1 MRKWLLW
8 GLALGVLAVVVA
20 DLMARNDGYALI
32 VLSDWRVEMSLNFLV
47 LAVIA
52 TLVAG
57 AVLLKLLQGT
67 LQLPARLARFR
78 AIRRQRRGEQAFLS
92 SLRLLLE
99 GHYEAAIKAAER
111 SRKLGFAVGY
121 ADLLAA
127 RAAQG
132 LDDADRAAV
141 WLGRVESDD
150 ASLLAA
156 RLEQEA
162 EMLVA
167 RRQFE
172 PALQVLELAHRQTRP
187 PRSTASLRTE
197 LRALLGTE
205 RWEDVLLQVRELRP
219 RDGLSQ
225 GFLASCR
232 RQAHLGNLRHYRS
245 DQERFCLYLTQIPH
259 KECDPDHFTTGGMD
273 IRIDSVRPPD
283 CRPNRVPRSKTRL
296 NST

>member
-1 MRKWLLW
+1 MRRWLIW
-8 GLALGVLAVVVA
+8 GLALATLAVVIA
-20 DLMARNDGYALI
+20 NLMAHNNGYAII
-32 VLSDWRVEMSLNFLV
+32 VLSTWRIEMSLNFLV
-47 LAVIA
+47 LAMVA
-52 TLVAG
+52 TLIAG
-57 AVLLKLLQGT
+57 AVLLKLIQGVVR
-67 LQLPARLARFR
+67 LPASLVRYR
-78 AIRRQRRGEQAFLS
+78 ALRRQRKGEQAFLS

-99 GHYEAAIKAAER
+99 GHFEASIKAAER
-111 SRKLGFAVGY
+111 ARKLGFASGY

-150 ASLLAA
+150 TSLVAA

-167 RRQFE
+167 RRQYE
-172 PALQVLELAHRQTRP
+172 PALQVLELAKRQTRP
-187 PRSTASLRTE
+187 PASTAALRSE

-205 RWEDVLLQVRELRP
+205 RWEDVLVQVRDLRP

-225 GFLASCR
+225 TFLASCR

-245 DQERFCLYLTQIPH
+245 DQQRFSMYLTQIPH
-259 KECDPDHFTTGGMD
+259 QECDADLLDAADAMLSRMVADPWTSKARAF
-273 IRIDSVRPPD
+273 IDARRVR
-283 CRPNRVPRSKTRL
+283 
-296 NST
+296 

>member
-1 MRKWLLW
+1 MKKWLIW
-8 GLALGVLAVVVA
+8 GLALGTLAVVVA
-20 DLMARNDGYALI
+20 DLMHRNDGYAVI
-32 VLSDWRVEMSLNFLV
+32 VLSSWRMEMSLNFLV
-47 LAVIA
+47 LAVLA
-52 TLVAG
+52 TLIVG
-57 AVLLKLLQGT
+57 ALLLKLLQGT
-67 LQLPARLARFR
+67 LRLPGRIARYRVL
-78 AIRRQRRGEQAFLS
+78 RRQRKGEQAFLS

-99 GHYEAAIKAAER
+99 GHYEASIKSAER
-111 SRKLGFAVGY
+111 ARKLGFATGY

-132 LDDADRAAV
+132 LDDQDRAAV
-141 WLGRVESDD
+141 WLGRVDADD
-150 ASLLAA
+150 RTLVAA

-167 RRQFE
+167 RRQYE
-172 PALQVLELAHRQTRP
+172 PGLQVLNLAQQATKP

-205 RWEDVLLQVRELRP
+205 RWEDVLLQVRSLRP

-245 DQERFCLYLTQIPH
+245 DQQRFSMYLVQIPQR
-259 KECDPDHFTTGGMD
+259 ECDPDLLDAADAMLSRMVADEWTSKARAF
-273 IRIDSVRPPD
+273 IDTHKASH
-283 CRPNRVPRSKTRL
+283 
-296 NST
+296 

>member
-8 GLALGVLAVVVA
+8 GLVLGTLAVVVA
-20 DLMARNDGYALI
+20 DLMARNEGYALI
-32 VLSDWRVEMSLNFLV
+32 VWSSWRIEMSLNFLL
-47 LAVIA
+47 LAIIA

-57 AVLLKLLQGT
+57 AVLLKLVQGT
-67 LQLPARLARFR
+67 LQLPAQLARFR
-78 AIRRQRRGEQAFLS
+78 QLRRQKRGEQTFLS

-99 GHYEAAIKAAER
+99 GHYDAAIKSAER
-111 SRKLGFAVGY
+111 ARKLGYASGY

-141 WLGRVESDD
+141 WLGRVEADD

-167 RRQFE
+167 RRQYE
-172 PALQVLELAHRQTRP
+172 PALQVLELAQRQTRP
-187 PRSTASLRTE
+187 PVSTAALRTE

-205 RWEDVLLQVRELRP
+205 RWEDVLVQVRDLRP
-219 RDGLSQ
+219 RDGLSAA
-225 GFLASCR
+225 FLASCR
-232 RQAHLGNLRHYRS
+232 RQAHLGILRHYRS
-245 DQERFCLYLTQIPH
+245 DQERFSMYLTQIPSQ
-259 KECDPDHFTTGGMD
+259 ECDVDLLDSADAMLSRMVADSWTAKARVF
-273 IRIDSVRPPD
+273 IDAKKV
-283 CRPNRVPRSKTRL
+283 L
-296 NST
+296 

>member
-8 GLALGVLAVVVA
+8 GLVLGVLAVIVA

-32 VLSDWRVEMSLNFLV
+32 VISTWRVEMSLNFLL
-47 LAVIA
+47 LAILA
-52 TLVAG
+52 TLITG
-57 AVLLKLLQGT
+57 ALLLRVLQGA
-67 LQLPARLARFR
+67 LHLPARIAHYRQL
-78 AIRRQRRGEQAFLS
+78 RRQKRGEQALLS

-99 GHYEAAIKAAER
+99 GHFETAIKAAER
-111 SRKLGFAVGY
+111 ARKLAFAPGY

-132 LDDADRAAV
+132 LDDSDRASV
-141 WLGRVESDD
+141 WLGRVETDD
-150 ASLLAA
+150 PSLRAA

-172 PALQVLELAHRQTRP
+172 PALQVLALASREVP
-187 PRSTASLRTE
+187 SGKSTASLRCE
-197 LRALLGTE
+197 LRALLGIE
-205 RWEDVLLQVRELRP
+205 HWDSVLKLVRSLRP

-225 GFLASCR
+225 GFLANCT

-245 DQERFCLYLTQIPH
+245 DQQRFSLYLMQIPR
-259 KECDPDHFTTGGMD
+259 KECDADLMDAADAMLSRMMADEWTAKARHFIETH
-273 IRIDSVRPPD
+273 RP
-283 CRPNRVPRSKTRL
+283 R
-296 NST
+296 

>member
-1 MRKWLLW
+1 MKKWLLW
-8 GLALGVLAVVVA
+8 GLVLGALAAVVA
-20 DLMARNDGYALI
+20 NLMARNEGYALI
-32 VLSDWRVEMSLNFLV
+32 VWSMWRIEMSLNFLMLGLIV
-47 LAVIA
+47 
-52 TLVAG
+52 TLLTG
-57 AVLLKLLQGT
+57 AMLLKLLQGAI
-67 LQLPARLARFR
+67 QLPARLARFR
-78 AIRRQRRGEQAFLS
+78 VMRRQKRGEQNFLS
-92 SLRLLLE
+92 SLRLLFE

-111 SRKLGFAVGY
+111 ARKLGYASGY

-141 WLGRVESDD
+141 WLGRVEADD
-150 ASLLAA
+150 TSLLAA

-172 PALQVLELAHRQTRP
+172 AAMQILELAHRQTQP
-187 PRSTASLRTE
+187 PTSTAALRTE

-205 RWEDVLLQVRELRP
+205 RWADVLTQVRKLRP

-225 GFLASCR
+225 SFLTSCC

-245 DQERFCLYLTQIPH
+245 DQQRFSTYLMQIPH
-259 KECDPDHFTTGGMD
+259 KECDPDLLDAADTMLSRMVADPWTAKARKF
-273 IRIDSVRPPD
+273 IDTH
-283 CRPNRVPRSKTRL
+283 RVL
-296 NST
+296 

>member
-8 GLALGVLAVVVA
+8 GLVLGVLAVIVA

-32 VLSDWRVEMSLNFLV
+32 VISTWRVEMSLNFLL
-47 LAVIA
+47 LAILA
-52 TLVAG
+52 TLIAG
-57 AVLLKLLQGT
+57 ALLLRVLQGA
-67 LQLPARLARFR
+67 LHLPARIAHYRQL
-78 AIRRQRRGEQAFLS
+78 RRQKRGEQALLS

-99 GHYEAAIKAAER
+99 GHFETAIKAAER
-111 SRKLGFAVGY
+111 ARKLAFAPGY

-132 LDDADRAAV
+132 LDDSDRASV
-141 WLGRVESDD
+141 WLGRVETDD
-150 ASLLAA
+150 PSLRAA

-172 PALQVLELAHRQTRP
+172 PALQVLALASREVP
-187 PRSTASLRTE
+187 SGKSTASLRCE
-197 LRALLGTE
+197 LRALLGIE
-205 RWEDVLLQVRELRP
+205 HWDSVLKLVRSLRP

-225 GFLASCR
+225 GFLANCT

-245 DQERFCLYLTQIPH
+245 DQQRFSVYLMQIPR
-259 KECDPDHFTTGGMD
+259 KECEVDLMDAADAMLSRMMADEWTAKARHFIETH
-273 IRIDSVRPPD
+273 RP
-283 CRPNRVPRSKTRL
+283 R
-296 NST
+296 

>member
-8 GLALGVLAVVVA
+8 GVALSALAVLIA
-20 DLMARNDGYALI
+20 ELMARNDGYALI
-32 VLSDWRVEMSLNFLV
+32 VLANWRIEMSLNFMVLSLV
-47 LAVIA
+47 A
-52 TLVAG
+52 TLFAG
-57 AVLLKLLQGT
+57 AVLLKLVQGM
-67 LQLPARLARFR
+67 LHLPGRIARFR
-78 AIRRQRRGEQAFLS
+78 ALRRERKGMQTFLA

-99 GHYEAAIKAAER
+99 GHYEAAVKASER
-111 SRKLGFAVGY
+111 ARKLGFAPGY

-141 WLGRVESDD
+141 WLGRVELDD
-150 ASLLAA
+150 PTLLAA

-167 RRQFE
+167 RRQYQ
-172 PALQVLELAHRQTRP
+172 PALQVLELAQRQTRP
-187 PRSTASLRTE
+187 PRSTAALRTE

-205 RWEDVLLQVRELRP
+205 RWEDVLVQVRELRP

-245 DQERFCLYLTQIPH
+245 DQQRFAMYLMQIPPR
-259 KECDPDHFTTGGMD
+259 ECDADLLESADVMLTRMPADDWTAKARSF
-273 IRIDSVRPPD
+273 IDTH
-283 CRPNRVPRSKTRL
+283 KAQA
-296 NST
+296 

>member
-1 MRKWLLW
+1 MKKWLIW
-8 GLALGVLAVVVA
+8 GLALGTLAVVVA
-20 DLMARNDGYALI
+20 DLMHRNDGYAVI
-32 VLSDWRVEMSLNFLV
+32 VLSSWRMEMSLNFLV
-47 LAVIA
+47 LAVLA
-52 TLVAG
+52 TLIVG
-57 AVLLKLLQGT
+57 ALLLKLLQGT
-67 LQLPARLARFR
+67 LRLPGRIARYRVL
-78 AIRRQRRGEQAFLS
+78 RRQRKGEQAFLS

-99 GHYEAAIKAAER
+99 GHYEASIKSAER
-111 SRKLGFAVGY
+111 ARKLGFATGY

-132 LDDADRAAV
+132 LDDQDRAAV
-141 WLGRVESDD
+141 WLGRVDADD
-150 ASLLAA
+150 RTLVAA

-167 RRQFE
+167 RRQYE
-172 PALQVLELAHRQTRP
+172 PALQVLNLAQQATKP

-205 RWEDVLLQVRELRP
+205 RWEDVLLQVRFLRP

-245 DQERFCLYLTQIPH
+245 DQQRFSMYLVQIPQR
-259 KECDPDHFTTGGMD
+259 ECDPDLLDAADAMLSRMVADEWTSKARAF
-273 IRIDSVRPPD
+273 IDTHKASH
-283 CRPNRVPRSKTRL
+283 
-296 NST
+296 

>member
-1 MRKWLLW
+1 MKKWLIW
-8 GLALGVLAVVVA
+8 GLALGTLAVVVA
-20 DLMARNDGYALI
+20 DLMHRNDGYAVI
-32 VLSDWRVEMSLNFLV
+32 VLSSWRMEMSLNFLV
-47 LAVIA
+47 LAVLA
-52 TLVAG
+52 TLIVG
-57 AVLLKLLQGT
+57 ALLLKLLQGT
-67 LQLPARLARFR
+67 LRLPGRIARYRVL
-78 AIRRQRRGEQAFLS
+78 RRQRKGEQAFLS

-99 GHYEAAIKAAER
+99 GHYEASIKSAER
-111 SRKLGFAVGY
+111 ARKLGFATGY

-132 LDDADRAAV
+132 LDDQDRAAV
-141 WLGRVESDD
+141 WLGRVDADD
-150 ASLLAA
+150 RTLVAA

-167 RRQFE
+167 RRQYE
-172 PALQVLELAHRQTRP
+172 PGLKVLNLAQQATKP

-205 RWEDVLLQVRELRP
+205 RWEDVLLQVRSLRP

-245 DQERFCLYLTQIPH
+245 DQQRFSMYLVQIPQR
-259 KECDPDHFTTGGMD
+259 ECDSDLLDAADAMLSRMVADEWTSKARAF
-273 IRIDSVRPPD
+273 IDTHKASH
-283 CRPNRVPRSKTRL
+283 
-296 NST
+296 

>member
-1 MRKWLLW
+1 MRKWLIW
-8 GLALGVLAVVVA
+8 GLALGTLAVLIA

-32 VLSDWRVEMSLNFLV
+32 VLSNWRVEMSLNFLV
-47 LAVIA
+47 LAIVV

-57 AVLLKLLQGT
+57 GVLLKLLQGA
-67 LQLPARLARFR
+67 LHLPGRLAHFR
-78 AIRRQRRGEQAFLS
+78 ARRRQRRGEQAFLS
-92 SLRLLLE
+92 SLRLLME

-111 SRKLGFAVGY
+111 SRKLAFATGY

-141 WLGRVESDD
+141 WLGRVDADD
-150 ASLLAA
+150 AALLAA

-167 RRQFE
+167 RRQYE

-187 PRSTASLRTE
+187 PRSTAALRTE

-205 RWEDVLLQVRELRP
+205 RWEDVIMQVRDLRP

-225 GFLASCR
+225 SFLMSCC

-245 DQERFCLYLTQIPH
+245 DPQRFSMYLTQIPH
-259 KECDPDHFTTGGMD
+259 KECDADLLDAADAMLSRMMADEWTAKARDF
-273 IRIDSVRPPD
+273 IDAQKR
-283 CRPNRVPRSKTRL
+283 
-296 NST
+296 

>member
-8 GLALGVLAVVVA
+8 GLALGTLAVVIA
-20 DLMARNDGYALI
+20 DLLARNDGYALV
-32 VLSDWRVEMSLNFLV
+32 VLSDWRVEMSLNFLI
-47 LAVIA
+47 LAIIV

-57 AVLLKLLQGT
+57 AVLLKLIQGT
-67 LQLPARLARFR
+67 LHLPARLARFR
-78 AIRRQRRGEQAFLS
+78 ALRRQRKGEQTFLS

-111 SRKLGFAVGY
+111 ARKLGFAAGY

-132 LDDADRAAV
+132 LDDADRAAL
-141 WLGRVESDD
+141 WLGRVEADD
-150 ASLLAA
+150 ASLVAA
-156 RLEQEA
+156 RLQQEA

-167 RRQFE
+167 RRQYE

-187 PRSTASLRTE
+187 PKSTAALRTE
-197 LRALLGTE
+197 MRALLGTE
-205 RWEDVLLQVRELRP
+205 RWEDVLLQVRDLRP

-245 DQERFCLYLTQIPH
+245 DSQRFSMYLVQIPH
-259 KECDPDHFTTGGMD
+259 KECDADLVDTADAMLSRMTADEWTAKAREF
-273 IRIDSVRPPD
+273 IDTH
-283 CRPNRVPRSKTRL
+283 KAAL
-296 NST
+296 